1 MALNVSNLEF
11 KLLQILIEKD
21 QYQSVNSIAEQL
33 NFSRR
38 STYYYMKSV
47 SEKLIKNKIDPPRN
61 VKGQGY
67 YLSKQSKE
75 QLNIIFSTDN
85 YKNVYKK
92 QEKKF
97 SAKERQVITI
107 ILMFGLSSYVTISKL
122 AGIFNVTRNTIVN
135 DFSVIKDNLLEYDFS
150 VIGTSIGH
158 HFTGNEFAIRNYFQD
173 HLTEF
178 LTGLNS
184 LYKMDNSS
192 ALLDFK
198 NFSELIVMIKDWMHK
213 VEFQSS
219 SSFSDD
225 AIRSMENFYA
235 LVLLRILAKHTLP
248 SHSLN
253 KQKEGYEELQARK
266 EFEMA
271 GDFLAHIGIDTEEY
285 KEEVFYLESLL
296 LSSQL
301 KEISPTN
308 NSDIKKQVQK
318 STKQIINNFK
328 HLAEANFKNEKQLKE
343 ELYVHMLS
351 TYYRVK
357 FNHQYKDSAV
367 LSIKEN
373 YPEIYT
379 YTSISIDPFEKLT
392 SQPLNDNEI
401 GLIAIYFGAHLLNQE
416 SRYLEILLV
425 CSSGLGTSQLLKNQ
439 LATIFPGCILR
450 GPVTKRDY
458 DNFSVINSDVVIST
472 IPLKEKEKQVIV
484 VNPVMNEAEVSQ
496 LRKQFIS
503 DDLINVNGID
513 KQFTALMDVIAD
525 NTNIINVDALENGI
539 KEVLSRSLNPRIPLK
554 GGYQPLLS
562 ELLNEETIQFSE
574 SEGLNW
580 EKAIRLAATP
590 LKNNGN
596 IADSYIEAMIEN
608 VKKNGPYINIGDQ
621 IALAHA
627 RPEHGVKELGMAVL
641 KLNKPIDLI
650 DHNHPIQL
658 IFVLA
663 AIDDQ
668 SHLKALSELANILN
682 DKSKLQLLIDVKD
695 SSDIQQLILE
705 GEDQ

>member
-425 CSSGLGTSQLLKNQ
+425 CSSGLGTS
-439 LATIFPGCILR
+439 
-450 GPVTKRDY
+450 
-458 DNFSVINSDVVIST
+458 
-472 IPLKEKEKQVIV
+472 
-484 VNPVMNEAEVSQ
+484 
-496 LRKQFIS
+496 
-503 DDLINVNGID
+503 
-513 KQFTALMDVIAD
+513 
-525 NTNIINVDALENGI
+525 
-539 KEVLSRSLNPRIPLK
+539 
-554 GGYQPLLS
+554 
-562 ELLNEETIQFSE
+562 
-574 SEGLNW
+574 
-580 EKAIRLAATP
+580 
-590 LKNNGN
+590 
-596 IADSYIEAMIEN
+596 
-608 VKKNGPYINIGDQ
+608 
-621 IALAHA
+621 
-627 RPEHGVKELGMAVL
+627 
-641 KLNKPIDLI
+641 
-650 DHNHPIQL
+650 
-658 IFVLA
+658 
-663 AIDDQ
+663 
-668 SHLKALSELANILN
+668 
-682 DKSKLQLLIDVKD
+682 
-695 SSDIQQLILE
+695 
-705 GEDQ
+705 